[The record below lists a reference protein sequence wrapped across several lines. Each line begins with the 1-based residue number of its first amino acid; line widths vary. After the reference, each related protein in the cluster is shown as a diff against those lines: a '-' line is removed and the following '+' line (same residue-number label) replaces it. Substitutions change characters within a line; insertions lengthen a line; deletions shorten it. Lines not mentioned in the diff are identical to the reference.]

1 MSVMEQK
8 SSFPLADFIP
18 YNLVWKQGEKPNLP
32 QVEIN
37 GCVKITRQKKI
48 SLNFCYAMK
57 CVLDWSDV
65 YLWFPGLFPLIRRLF
80 PLVRLRC
87 GGFIALIGHLS
98 ATTAKN
104 Q

>member
-1 MSVMEQK
+1 MQSGWGTGQKAQFIASRDQSVRENHA
-8 SSFPLADFIP
+8 S
-18 YNLVWKQGEKPNLP
+18 E
-32 QVEIN
+32 
-37 GCVKITRQKKI
+37 KI

-80 PLVRLRC
+80 PLVRLCC